1 MCAKVNVILY
11 EDEAID
17 VILRNNKRSD
27 FLMPF
32 FYGLGTKDMVLAIS
46 YIILVGLTVVYH
58 WSAIEFI
65 ITIGAVTLAFFTGSM
80 RKDKRI
86 RDQEKH
92 HG

>member
-1 MCAKVNVILY
+1 
-11 EDEAID
+11 
-17 VILRNNKRSD
+17 
-27 FLMPF
+27 
-32 FYGLGTKDMVLAIS
+32 MVLAIS

-65 ITIGAVTLAFFTGSM
+65 ITIGAVTLAFFAGSM